1 MVSVFF
7 KPKPVASTAP
17 DWYEK
22 LLAGVA
28 AVLFVIVI
36 VALVKGRTDW
46 PKVPP
51 VIWAHLATI
60 MTALMLTPY
69 MLLRPRGTPIHRLL
83 GKVWVTAMVA
93 TAAISLFV
101 RYSNPGHF
109 SFIHILSVFVLV
121 MAPRV
126 WLTARRPMAFAAKW
140 WTAKPPSNTCGK
152 SLTKAGAHPVW
163 LKRIPLPLRKI

>member
-1 MVSVFF
+1 MASLFIN
-7 KPKPVASTAP
+7 PKPVTSIAP

-22 LLAGVA
+22 VLAAVA
-28 AVLFVIVI
+28 AILLVIVI
-36 VALVKGRTDW
+36 VALAKGRADW
-46 PKVPP
+46 VQVPRG
-51 VIWAHLATI
+51 VWLHLATI
-60 MTALMLTPY
+60 VIALLLTPY

-83 GKVWVTAMVA
+83 GKVWVTAMTA

-126 WLTARRPMAFAAKW
+126 WLTARAH
-140 WTAKPPSNTCGK
+140 NV
-152 SLTKAGAHPVW
+152 AGHRGTVRGLVTGALIVAGYFTLLETRLLGHW
-163 LKRIPLPLRKI
+163 LFG